1 MFFWWSAGAL
11 SSGGFKKK
19 PSAGGRRDEPP
30 LSEKQDL
37 VAQPPRLA
45 EVVRRHDN
53 FRSRRIEGLDHRFD
67 LACRARVEAG
77 GGLVEEQHLRVQRPG
92 PRERQALLLAAGKHA
107 SRPAR
112 EVPKAH
118 PSQPLP
124 HQRRALRLP

>member
-30 LSEKQDL
+30 LIEKQDL

-67 LACRARVEAG
+67 LARRARVEAG
-77 GGLVEEQHLRVQRPG
+77 GGAVEEQSLRAQRPG
-92 PRERQALLLAAGKHA
+92 PGERESRRLHPEEPA
-107 SRPAR
+107 SRPAGR
-112 EVPKAH
+112 
-118 PSQPLP
+118 
-124 HQRRALRLP
+124 